1 MKRIRKGEF
10 GYISYQ
16 KKMAF
21 IRTAVF
27 FALCAAIFLTGY
39 ITTGTRKNLLTIV
52 AILGCLPASKSLVN
66 AIMFAR
72 AKGCSDDAHQKIED
86 TDLSGISPR
95 AACAYDLYMTSYDKN
110 FPVSHVTVY
119 KNMVTGLAEDLDT
132 DRLNACA
139 KHIEDHL
146 KVDGF
151 KNLTVKIYPDADKYT
166 DRLAQLAGLEASGT
180 QDNVSILNTLKA
192 ISL

>member
-1 MKRIRKGEF
+1 MKRIKKGEF

-27 FALCAAIFLTGY
+27 FALCAAIFLIGY
-39 ITTGTRKNLLTIV
+39 ITVGTRKNLLTIV

-72 AKGCSDDAHQKIED
+72 AKGCSEEAHQKIENA
-86 TDLSGISPR
+86 DLSGLTC

-110 FPVSHVTVY
+110 FPVSHITVY
-119 KNMVTGLAEDLDT
+119 KNMVTGLAEGLDN
-132 DRLNACA
+132 DMLNACA

-151 KNLTVKIYPDADKYT
+151 KDLTVKIYPDADKYA
-166 DRLAQLAGLEASGT
+166 DRLIQLSALETSGDR
-180 QDNVSILNTLKA
+180 DNTSILNTLTA